1 MTSLELAEA
10 ISNCDYVPMSYSGR
24 GMMGKYCVAVNL
36 NSDENLWNLCQAL
49 TIQTHDNRLQPLL
62 CAPRTDNM
70 GMGIVAYWPSYSLC
84 KEDMKKMQ
92 QEYDDT
98 NPYDDNEG
106 ENEDEE

>member
-1 MTSLELAEA
+1 
-10 ISNCDYVPMSYSGR
+10 
-24 GMMGKYCVAVNL
+24 
-36 NSDENLWNLCQAL
+36 
-49 TIQTHDNRLQPLL
+49 
-62 CAPRTDNM
+62 
-70 GMGIVAYWPSYSLC
+70 LC